1 MDQMIWVEVLSRR
14 REVAARLRFAGPEVR
29 IGRAYDN
36 DVVLDDPFV
45 AASHVRVFRD
55 AAGALVAEDAG
66 SVNGIFL
73 DRDNSRQARIVIDG
87 ERPIR
92 IGHTLVRIR
101 DRAHAVPPER
111 IGRSATPMLAIAVV
125 AVLAVAVL
133 GIEVLSAWLADTGEP
148 KISNYLVRLITI
160 GGAIV
165 AWVGGW
171 VLVSRLLS
179 GQGHLERN
187 LLIALTGVLVYSL
200 YNEFAQFSA
209 FALSW
214 SAVSDY
220 GNLVAW
226 FILGAAFFLHW
237 REASPTRLPLKGAV
251 VVGLLVLALA
261 YQALK
266 QYELPA
272 DFGRQIT
279 MRRLLP
285 PSLRLV
291 PARDQGTFFDEVER
305 LKAKLDRDRT
315 RAE

>member
-14 REVAARLRFAGPEVR
+14 REVAARLRFVGPEVR

-55 AAGALVAEDAG
+55 SAGALVAEDAG

-73 DRDNSRQARIVIDG
+73 DRDKSRQARIVIDG

-111 IGRSATPMLAIAVV
+111 IGRPATPMLPIAVV
-125 AVLAVAVL
+125 AVLALAVL

-148 KISNYLVRLITI
+148 KVSNYLVRLITI

-187 LLIALTGVLVYSL
+187 LLIALDGR
-200 YNEFAQFSA
+200 A
-209 FALSW
+209 
-214 SAVSDY
+214 
-220 GNLVAW
+220 
-226 FILGAAFFLHW
+226 
-237 REASPTRLPLKGAV
+237 
-251 VVGLLVLALA
+251 GLLALQRVRPVLRLCAQLV
-261 YQALK
+261 
-266 QYELPA
+266 
-272 DFGRQIT
+272 GRLRLRQS
-279 MRRLLP
+279 RRLVH
-285 PSLRLV
+285 SRRGASSCTGAR
-291 PARDQGTFFDEVER
+291 PARRGCR
-305 LKAKLDRDRT
+305 S
-315 RAE
+315 RARWW